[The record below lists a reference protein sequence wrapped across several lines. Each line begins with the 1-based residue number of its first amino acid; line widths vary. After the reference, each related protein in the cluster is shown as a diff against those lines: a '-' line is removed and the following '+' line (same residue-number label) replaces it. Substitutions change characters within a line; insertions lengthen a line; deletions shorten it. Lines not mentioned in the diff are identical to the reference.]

1 MPPFN
6 DFPCADP
13 LPGNFLSVAEIIT
26 DIGLDKAYC
35 VFAELVHHHL
45 SSAKLLCWKR
55 RSARVVQRLEHL
67 FPVVIATL

>member
-13 LPGNFLSVAEIIT
+13 LSGNFLSVAERIT

-35 VFAELVHHHL
+35 VFAELIHHHL
-45 SSAKLLCWKR
+45 SSAKLVAGKG
-55 RSARVVQRLEHL
+55 VVRGWYRDESTC
-67 FPVVIATL
+67 FPSL